1 MKDEIC
7 ELKLEIKDLKEG
19 IEKINSKLSPDQNH
33 KQEIN
38 IKNYFSEQQN
48 SFLNQKL
55 YQNRILLTTS
65 FIFNQ
70 IN

>member
-7 ELKLEIKDLKEG
+7 ELKLEIKDLKKG
-19 IEKINSKLSPDQNH
+19 IEKINSKLPPDQNH

>member
-1 MKDEIC
+1 MRVKIRD
-7 ELKLEIKDLKEG
+7 KRFQGG
-19 IEKINSKLSPDQNH
+19 IEKINSKLSWDENH
-33 KQEIN
+33 NQELN

-55 YQNRILLTTS
+55 YQNRIFLTTS
-65 FIFNQ
+65 FTFNQ